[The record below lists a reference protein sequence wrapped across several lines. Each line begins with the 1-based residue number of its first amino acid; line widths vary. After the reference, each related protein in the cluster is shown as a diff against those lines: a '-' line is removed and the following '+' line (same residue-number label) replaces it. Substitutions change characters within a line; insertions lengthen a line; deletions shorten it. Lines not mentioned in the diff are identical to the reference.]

1 MKPKRT
7 LSGYALLVGVL
18 SLSVVGGALI
28 YGIYSALVK
37 TQVTTATVTLIR
49 PLDGQID
56 PTTLDGLQGRRR
68 FTQAELAVQIVQ
80 PTPSPTE
87 ETVFESPEAEITP
100 ASEITEPEI
109 TPEAEIT
116 PTEETNQL

>member
-37 TQVTTATVTLIR
+37 TQISPEQKTLIT
-49 PLDGQID
+49 PLDGSID
-56 PTTLDGLQGRRR
+56 QGILNDLQKRRR
-68 FTQAELAVQIVQ
+68 FTQSELAARTAPTVI
-80 PTPSPTE
+80 PTPTVATSPATIE
-87 ETVFESPEAEITP
+87 ASPGGEI
-100 ASEITEPEI
+100 
-109 TPEAEIT
+109 
-116 PTEETNQL
+116 NQP